1 MKSILRVFFM
11 TLVTLMGLAF
21 AQTGAQCASRGGT
34 LNVGVDQEAVGL
46 DPNLVTA
53 FSSFRRVELM
63 YDTLVRYDDQ
73 GKLAPDLAAS
83 WDIPDPTTYV
93 FHLRH
98 GVKFHDGSELTS
110 ADVAYTLNRILDKTT
125 SSPARSYLT
134 PIKSIETP
142 DAYTVTLK
150 LTSPTAS
157 LLDSLTSANIS
168 IVSKAAVE
176 KYGDLQRNE
185 DGTGPFELASWTPDQ
200 SMTLKANPD
209 YFETG
214 YPCVDQIVFKV
225 IPQQA
230 SLLAALRSGTLDLAS
245 ISDGNVFK
253 LAQTDKSLKAEWIPG
268 LNVRTFGFNTTK
280 KPFDNVKVREAIS
293 LAIDRQ
299 QLITIGEQGF
309 AKPTGPVPIASTQWA
324 LDPSTLPYYTRD
336 IVKAKQLLDEAGYP
350 NGFSMSI
357 LASPTYEGGLD
368 VAQVIQQQL
377 SLIGIKASV
386 DSVEWGTYIDR
397 WVKRDFQGIVE
408 LRGGAIDPDRFLY
421 RTLTSNGAVNNFLFK
436 DPHLDELL
444 NKGRELTDFQAR
456 YQVYVEAQKYIA
468 EQAPVIFL
476 YAPAVKMVMRDNVQ
490 GFRLMPTGSLYYL
503 SQASLKQ

>member
-1 MKSILRVFFM
+1 MRAFLRGVGFALLA
-11 TLVTLMGLAF
+11 LVGVAF
-21 AQTGAQCASRGGT
+21 AQNGAQCASRGGT
-34 LNVGVDQEAVGL
+34 INVGVDQEAVGL

-53 FSSFRRVELM
+53 FSSFRRIELM

-73 GKLAPDLAAS
+73 GKLVPDLASS
-83 WDIPDPTTYV
+83 WDVPDPTTYI

-110 ADVAYTLNRILDKTT
+110 ADVAFTIQRILDKAT

-134 PIKSIETP
+134 PITSVETP
-142 DAYTVTLK
+142 DKYTVTLK
-150 LTSPTAS
+150 LDAPTAS
-157 LLDSLTSANIS
+157 LLDSLTSGNVS

-185 DGTGPFELASWTPDQ
+185 DGTGPFVLGSWTPDQ

-209 YFETG
+209 YFESG
-214 YPCVDQIVFKV
+214 YPCVDQVVFKV

-245 ISDGNVFK
+245 ISDGNVFRV
-253 LAQTDKSLKAEWIPG
+253 AQSDSSLDAEWVPG

-280 KPFDNVKVREAIS
+280 KPFDNVKVRQAIS

-299 QLITIGEQGF
+299 QLIAVGEQGF
-309 AKPTGPVPIASTQWA
+309 AKATGPVPIASTQWA
-324 LDPSTLPYYTRD
+324 LDPSSLPYYTRD
-336 IVKAKQLLDEAGYP
+336 IVKAKQLLTEAGYP
-350 NGFSMSI
+350 NGFTMSI
-357 LASPTYEGGLD
+357 MASPTYEGGLD
-368 VAQVIQQQL
+368 IAQVIQQQL
-377 SLIGIKASV
+377 SLIGIKANV

-397 WVKRDFQGIVE
+397 WVKRDFEGIVE

-436 DPHLDELL
+436 DPHLDALL
-444 NKGRELTDFQAR
+444 NQGRSLTDQAAR
-456 YQVYVEAQKYIA
+456 KKVYDEAQRYIA

-476 YAPAVKMVMRDNVQ
+476 YAPATKVVMRKAVKN
-490 GFRLMPTGSLYYL
+490 FRLMANGSLYYL
-503 SQASLKQ
+503 SQASLAE